1 MSDYRAPVKEMRFVM
16 DELASFKELSSESGK
31 FPGFE
36 EATPDLAD
44 AILEEAARFSG
55 EVLAPLNRV
64 GDKEGCKLTADGVT
78 TPTGWKEAYAQ
89 YRDVGWNGMTSPTE
103 FGGQGLPDTLGIA
116 IKEMLCSA
124 NMAFSLGPLL
134 TTGAVEALLT
144 CASDELKAIYLEKMI
159 SGEWTGTMNLTEP
172 QAGSD
177 LALIRSRAEPQ
188 ADGTYRVFG
197 QKIFIT
203 YGDHDMT
210 ENIVHLVL
218 ARLPDAP
225 AGVKGISM
233 FLVPKFLVNDDGSLG
248 ARNDAYCVSIEHKLG
263 IHASPTCVM
272 AYGDNGNFGG
282 GAIGYL
288 LGQPNR
294 GLEYMFIMMNEARL
308 GVGLQGIALGER
320 AYQQALGYA
329 RERKQGRDAVTGEAL
344 VTIDKHPDIRRM
356 LMLMKSR
363 VEACRALAYY
373 TSGLLD
379 RAHALTDA
387 EERKKTLYL
396 AEFMIPI
403 VKGGGTEMGIEVTS
417 LGVQI
422 YGGMGFIEET
432 GAAQHWRD
440 SRITTIY
447 EGTTG
452 IQANDLLFR
461 KLMRDQGATAK
472 IVFGEVH
479 ATAKALGA
487 SGKPELQAI
496 GQRLGVSLKAW
507 TEATEW
513 LAANAKTGLSG
524 VLTAAVPYL
533 PLAVTVCGGW
543 FMGKAALAAAGYLEK
558 GERGEKIDAPFYRN
572 KIASARFYAD
582 QMLPQAS
589 AYAATVMAGDAAI
602 AGLGSELFD
611 A

>member
-1 MSDYRAPVKEMRFVM
+1 MNNYRAPLKDMRFVM
-16 DELASFKELSSESGK
+16 DELAGYKELSQYPEYA
-31 FPGFE
+31 
-36 EATPDLAD
+36 EATPDMAD
-44 AILEEAARFSG
+44 AILEEAAKFTG

-64 GDKEGCKLTADGVT
+64 GDKSGCQLTPNGVV
-78 TPTGWKEAYAQ
+78 TPEGWKDAYKAFC
-89 YRDVGWNGMTSPTE
+89 DAGWNGIASPTE
-103 FGGQGLPDTLGIA
+103 FGGHGQPDTLA
-116 IKEMLCSA
+116 VAVKEMVCSS
-124 NMAFSLGPLL
+124 NLSFSLGPLL

-144 CASDELKAIYLEKMI
+144 CASDELKAIFLEKMVT
-159 SGEWTGTMNLTEP
+159 GVWTGSMNLTEP

-188 ADGTYRVFG
+188 ADGSYKVFG

-233 FLVPKFLVNDDGSLG
+233 FLVPKFLVNADGSLG
-248 ARNDAYCVSIEHKLG
+248 ARNDAYCVSLEHKLG

-272 AYGDNGNFGG
+272 AYGDNG
-282 GAIGYL
+282 GAVGYL
-288 LGQPNR
+288 LGQANR

-320 AYQQALGYA
+320 SYQQALAFA
-329 RERKQGRDAVTGEAL
+329 RDRKQGRDALTGEAL
-344 VTIDKHPDIRRM
+344 VTINHHPDIRRM

-363 VEACRALAYY
+363 VEACRAMAYY

-379 RAHALTDA
+379 RVHAISDP
-387 EERKKTLYL
+387 EEKKRNLFL

-417 LGVQI
+417 LGIQI
-422 YGGMGFIEET
+422 HGGMGFIEET

-472 IVFGEVH
+472 VVFGEVYV
-479 ATAKALGA
+479 TAKALGA

-496 GQRLGVSLKAW
+496 GQRLGAALKAW
-507 TEATEW
+507 TDATEW
-513 LAANAKTGLSG
+513 LAANAKTSLSG

-533 PLAVTVCGGW
+533 HLAVTVSGGW
-543 FMGKAALAAAGYLEK
+543 FMGKAALVAAGYLDK
-558 GERGEKIDAPFYRN
+558 GEGDQTFYRA
-572 KIASARFYAD
+572 KIATAHFYAD
-582 QMLPQAS
+582 QLLPQAAS
-589 AYAATVMAGDAAI
+589 YAETVKAGDAAL
-602 AGLGSELFD
+602 AAFADEMF
-611 A
+611 

>member
-1 MSDYRAPVKEMRFVM
+1 MSDYRAPVKDMRFVM
-16 DELASFKELSSESGK
+16 DELAGFKELSAI
-31 FPGFE
+31 PGYE

-44 AILEEAARFSG
+44 AVLDEAAKFAG
-55 EVLAPLNRV
+55 EVLAPLNRI
-64 GDKEGCKLTADGVT
+64 GDKEGCKLTANGVT
-78 TPTGWKEAYAQ
+78 TPAGWKEAYKQFCDA
-89 YRDVGWNGMTSPTE
+89 GWNGISSPAD

-116 IKEMLCSA
+116 VKEMVCSA
-124 NMAFSLGPLL
+124 NLSFSLGPLL

-144 CASDELKAIYLEKMI
+144 CASDELKAIYLEKMVT
-159 SGEWTGTMNLTEP
+159 GEWTGTMNLTEP

-210 ENIVHLVL
+210 DNIVHLVL

-233 FLVPKFLVNDDGSLG
+233 FLVPKFLVNADGSLG

-272 AYGDNGNFGG
+272 AYGDNG
-282 GAIGYL
+282 GAVGYL
-288 LGQPNR
+288 LGEANR

-320 AYQQALGYA
+320 AYQQALAFA
-329 RERKQGRDAVTGEAL
+329 RERKQGRDALTGEAL
-344 VTIDKHPDIRRM
+344 VTIDHHPDIRRM
-356 LMLMKSR
+356 LMLMKCR
-363 VEACRALAYY
+363 VEANRAMTYY

-379 RAHALTDA
+379 RAHAASDA
-387 EERKKTLYL
+387 DEKKRQLYL

-417 LGVQI
+417 LGIQI
-422 YGGMGFIEET
+422 HGGMGFIEET

-472 IVFGEVH
+472 VVFGEIH
-479 ATAKALGA
+479 ATTKALGA

-496 GQRLGVSLKAW
+496 SLRLGAALKAW
-507 TEATEW
+507 TDATEW

-533 PLAVTVCGGW
+533 HLAVTVTGGW
-543 FMGKAALAAAGYLEK
+543 FMAKAALAAAGYLEK
-558 GERGEKIDAPFYRN
+558 GEGDQAFYRA
-572 KIASARFYAD
+572 KIATARFYAD
-582 QMLPQAS
+582 QLLPQAYS
-589 AYAATVMAGDAAI
+589 YAETVKAGDAAL
-602 AGLGSELFD
+602 AGMGEALF
-611 A
+611 

>member
-1 MSDYRAPVKEMRFVM
+1 MSDYIAPIKDMRFVM
-16 DELASFKELSSESGK
+16 DELAGFKELSQ
-31 FPGFE
+31 FAAFE
-36 EATPDLAD
+36 EATPDVAD
-44 AILEEAARFSG
+44 AVLEEAAKFATG
-55 EVLAPLNRV
+55 VLSPLNRIGDVEGARLTPV
-64 GDKEGCKLTADGVT
+64 GVATA
-78 TPTGWKEAYAQ
+78 PGWKQAYQAFCAA
-89 YRDVGWNGMTSPTE
+89 GWNGLSAPVE

-116 IKEMLCSA
+116 TREMVCSA
-124 NMAFSLGPLL
+124 NLSFSLGPLL
-134 TTGAVEALLT
+134 TTGAVSALLT

-159 SGEWTGTMNLTEP
+159 SGAWTGTMNLTEP

-177 LALIRSRAEPQ
+177 LALIRARAEPDV
-188 ADGTYRVFG
+188 DGAYRVFG

-210 ENIVHLVL
+210 DNIVHLVL

-233 FLVPKFLVNDDGSLG
+233 FLVPKFLVNADGSLG
-248 ARNDAYCVSIEHKLG
+248 ARNDAYCVSLEHKLG

-272 AYGDNGNFGG
+272 AFGDAGTFGG

-308 GVGLQGIALGER
+308 GVGLQGIAIAER
-320 AYQQALGYA
+320 SYQQALGYA

-344 VTIDKHPDIRRM
+344 VTLDKHPDIRRM
-356 LMLMKSR
+356 LMLMKCR
-363 VEACRALAYY
+363 IEACRAMAYF
-373 TSGLLD
+373 TSGQLD
-379 RAHALTDA
+379 RAHAVTDP
-387 EERKKTLYL
+387 EEKKRHLFL

-417 LGVQI
+417 LGIQI
-422 YGGMGFIEET
+422 WGGMGFIEET

-472 IVFGEVH
+472 VVFGEVF
-479 ATAKALGA
+479 AIVKALGA
-487 SGKPELQAI
+487 SGKPELQGI
-496 GQRLGVSLKAW
+496 GQRLGLALEAW
-507 TEATEW
+507 TQASEW
-513 LAANAKTGLSG
+513 LAANAKNSLSG
-524 VLTAAVPYL
+524 VLSAAVPYL
-533 PLAVTVCGGW
+533 HLAVTVCGGW
-543 FMGKAALAAAGYLEK
+543 FMGKAALAASGH
-558 GERGEKIDAPFYRN
+558 IDAGEGDTAFYRA
-572 KIASARFYAD
+572 KIASACFYAD
-582 QMLPQAS
+582 QMLPQAT
-589 AYAATVMAGDAAI
+589 AYGETVRAGDRAL
-602 AGLGSELFD
+602 LGMGDELFMN
-611 A
+611 

>member
-1 MSDYRAPVKEMRFVM
+1 MSDYRAPIKDMRFVM
-16 DELASFKELSSESGK
+16 DELAGFKELSSL
-31 FPGFE
+31 PGLE

-44 AILEEAARFSG
+44 AILDEAAKFAG
-55 EVLAPLNRV
+55 EVIAPLNRV
-64 GDKEGCKLTADGVT
+64 GDQQGCKLGADGVS
-78 TPTGWKEAYAQ
+78 TPAGWKEAYAQ
-89 YRDVGWNGMTSPTE
+89 YREAGWNGITLPPE

-116 IKEMLCSA
+116 AKEMLCSA

-144 CASDELKAIYLEKMI
+144 CASDELKAMFLEKMV

-188 ADGTYRVFG
+188 GDGTYRVFG

-210 ENIVHLVL
+210 DNIVHLVL

-233 FLVPKFLVNDDGSLG
+233 FLVPKFLVNADGSLG
-248 ARNDAYCVSIEHKLG
+248 ARNDAWCISLEHKLG

-272 AYGDNGNFGG
+272 AYGDKGE

-288 LGQPNR
+288 LGEANR

-308 GVGLQGIALGER
+308 GVGLQGVAIGER
-320 AYQQALGYA
+320 AYQQALAYA
-329 RERKQGRDAVTGEAL
+329 RDRKQGRDALTGEML

-363 VEACRALAYY
+363 VEAARALTYY

-379 RAHALTDA
+379 RARHLADA
-387 EERKKTLYL
+387 EERKKALWL

-417 LGVQI
+417 LGIQI
-422 YGGMGFIEET
+422 HGGMGFIEET
-432 GAAQHWRD
+432 GAAQHFRD
-440 SRITTIY
+440 ARITTIY

-472 IVFGEVH
+472 LVFGEIY
-479 ATAKALGA
+479 ATVKTLTA
-487 SGKPELQAI
+487 SGKPELAAI
-496 GQRLGVSLKAW
+496 AQKLGIALKMW
-507 TEATEW
+507 TDTTEW
-513 LAANAKTGLSG
+513 LAANAKTGLGG

-533 PLAVTVCGGW
+533 SLAVVVCIGW
-543 FMGKAALAAAGYLEK
+543 MMAKAALAAAGYLDK
-558 GERGEKIDAPFYRN
+558 GEGDLPFYRA
-572 KIASARFYAD
+572 KLASARFYAD
-582 QMLPQAS
+582 QMLPQAI
-589 AYAATVMAGDAAI
+589 AFAETVKAGDAAI
-602 AGLGSELFD
+602 AGLGDELFD

>member
-1 MSDYRAPVKEMRFVM
+1 MNNYRAPLKDMRFVM
-16 DELASFKELSSESGK
+16 DELAGYKELSQL
-31 FPGFE
+31 PGFE
-36 EATPDLAD
+36 EATPDMAD
-44 AILEEAARFSG
+44 AILEEAAKFTG

-64 GDKEGCKLTADGVT
+64 GDQAGCQLTPNGVV
-78 TPTGWKEAYAQ
+78 TPEGWKEAYKAFCAA
-89 YRDVGWNGMTSPTE
+89 GWNGIASPTD
-103 FGGQGLPDTLGIA
+103 FGGHGQPDTLA
-116 IKEMLCSA
+116 VAVKEMICSA
-124 NMAFSLGPLL
+124 NLSFSLGPLL
-134 TTGAVEALLT
+134 TTGAVEALIT
-144 CASDELKAIYLEKMI
+144 CASDELKAVFLEKMVT
-159 SGEWTGTMNLTEP
+159 GVWTGSMNLTEP

-188 ADGTYRVFG
+188 ADGSYRVFG

-210 ENIVHLVL
+210 DNIVHLVL

-233 FLVPKFLVNDDGSLG
+233 FLVPKFLVNADGSLG
-248 ARNDAYCVSIEHKLG
+248 ARNDAYCVSLEHKLG

-272 AYGDNGNFGG
+272 AYGDNG
-282 GAIGYL
+282 GAVGYL
-288 LGQPNR
+288 LGEANR

-320 AYQQALGYA
+320 SYQQALAFA
-329 RERKQGRDAVTGEAL
+329 RDRKQGRDALTGEAL
-344 VTIDKHPDIRRM
+344 VTIAHHPDIRRM

-363 VEACRALAYY
+363 VEACRAMAYY

-379 RAHALTDA
+379 RAHAVTDP
-387 EERKKTLYL
+387 EEKKRNLYL

-422 YGGMGFIEET
+422 HGGMGFIEET

-461 KLMRDQGATAK
+461 KLMRDQGATARV
-472 IVFGEVH
+472 VFAEVA
-479 ATAKALGA
+479 ATAKALAA
-487 SGKPELQAI
+487 SNRPELQAI
-496 GQRLGVSLKAW
+496 AKRLGDSLQAW
-507 TEATEW
+507 VKATEW

-533 PLAVTVCGGW
+533 HLAVTVCGGW
-543 FMGKAALAAAGYLEK
+543 FMGKAALVAAGYLDK
-558 GERGEKIDAPFYRN
+558 GEGEQSFYRA
-572 KIASARFYAD
+572 KIATAHFYAD
-582 QMLPQAS
+582 QMLPQAA
-589 AYAATVMAGDAAI
+589 AYGETVRAGDAAL
-602 AGLGSELFD
+602 AGLGDEVF
-611 A
+611 

>member
-1 MSDYRAPVKEMRFVM
+1 MSDYRAPIKDMRFVM
-16 DELASFKELSSESGK
+16 DELAGFKELSSL
-31 FPGFE
+31 PGLE

-44 AILEEAARFSG
+44 AILDEAAKFAG
-55 EVLAPLNRV
+55 EVIAPLNRV
-64 GDKEGCKLTADGVT
+64 GDQQGCKLGADGVS
-78 TPTGWKEAYAQ
+78 TPAGWKEAYDQ
-89 YRDVGWNGMTSPTE
+89 YREAGWNGITLPPE

-116 IKEMLCSA
+116 AKEMLCSA

-144 CASDELKAIYLEKMI
+144 CASDELKAMFLEKMV

-188 ADGTYRVFG
+188 GDGTYRVFG

-225 AGVKGISM
+225 AGIKGISM
-233 FLVPKFLVNDDGSLG
+233 FLVPKFLVNADGSLG
-248 ARNDAYCVSIEHKLG
+248 ARNDAYCISLEHKLG

-272 AYGDNGNFGG
+272 AYGDKGE

-288 LGQPNR
+288 LGEANR

-308 GVGLQGIALGER
+308 GVGLQGVAIGER
-320 AYQQALGYA
+320 AYQQALAYA
-329 RERKQGRDAVTGEAL
+329 RDRKQGRDALTGEAL

-363 VEACRALAYY
+363 VEAARALTYY

-379 RAHALTDA
+379 RARHLADA
-387 EERKKTLYL
+387 EERKKALWL

-417 LGVQI
+417 LGIQI
-422 YGGMGFIEET
+422 HGGMGFIEET
-432 GAAQHWRD
+432 GAAQHFRD
-440 SRITTIY
+440 ARITTIY

-472 IVFGEVH
+472 IVFGEIY
-479 ATAKALGA
+479 ATVKTLTA
-487 SGKPELQAI
+487 SGKPELAAI
-496 GQRLGVSLKAW
+496 AQKLGIALKMW
-507 TEATEW
+507 TDTTEW
-513 LAANAKTGLSG
+513 LAANAKTGLGG

-533 PLAVTVCGGW
+533 SLAVVVCNGW
-543 FMGKAALAAAGYLEK
+543 MMAKAALAAAGYLDQ
-558 GERGEKIDAPFYRN
+558 GEGDLPFYRA
-572 KIASARFYAD
+572 KLASARFYAD
-582 QMLPQAS
+582 QMLPQAI
-589 AYAATVMAGDAAI
+589 AFAETVKAGDAAI
-602 AGLGSELFD
+602 AGLGDELFD

>member
-1 MSDYRAPVKEMRFVM
+1 MSDYRAPVKDMRFVM
-16 DELASFKELSSESGK
+16 DELAGFKELSQIA
-31 FPGFE
+31 GFE
-36 EATPDLAD
+36 DATPDLAD
-44 AILEEAARFSG
+44 AILEEAAKFTG

-64 GDKEGCKLTADGVT
+64 GDKEGCKLTPNGVT
-78 TPTGWKEAYAQ
+78 TPTGWKEAYKAFCEA
-89 YRDVGWNGMTSPTE
+89 GWNGITSPAD

-116 IKEMLCSA
+116 VKEMVCSA
-124 NMAFSLGPLL
+124 NLSFSLGPLL

-159 SGEWTGTMNLTEP
+159 TGQWTGTMNLTEP

-188 ADGTYRVFG
+188 TDGSYKVFG

-210 ENIVHLVL
+210 DNIVHLVL

-233 FLVPKFLVNDDGSLG
+233 FLVPKFLVKADGSLG

-272 AYGDNGNFGG
+272 AYGDNG
-282 GAIGYL
+282 GAVGYL
-288 LGQPNR
+288 LGEANR

-320 AYQQALGYA
+320 AYQQALAFA
-329 RERKQGRDAVTGEAL
+329 RERKQGRDALTGEAL
-344 VTIDKHPDIRRM
+344 VTLDKHPDIRRM
-356 LMLMKSR
+356 LMLMKCR
-363 VEACRALAYY
+363 VEANRAMTYY

-379 RAHALTDA
+379 RAHAATDA
-387 EERKKTLYL
+387 DEKKRQLYL

-417 LGVQI
+417 LGIQI

-472 IVFGEVH
+472 VVFGEVY

-496 GQRLGVSLKAW
+496 GQRLGVALKAW
-507 TEATEW
+507 TDATEW

-533 PLAVTVCGGW
+533 HLAVTVCGGW
-543 FMGKAALAAAGYLEK
+543 FMGKAALAAAGYLDRNE
-558 GERGEKIDAPFYRN
+558 GDQNFYRA
-572 KIASARFYAD
+572 KVTTARFYAD
-582 QMLPQAS
+582 QMLPQAG
-589 AYAATVMAGDAAI
+589 AYAETVRAGDAALVGI
-602 AGLGSELFD
+602 DDSVL
-611 A
+611 

>member
-1 MSDYRAPVKEMRFVM
+1 MSDYRAPVKDMRFVM
-16 DELASFKELSSESGK
+16 DELAGFKELCQIA
-31 FPGFE
+31 GFE
-36 EATPDLAD
+36 DATPDLAD
-44 AILEEAARFSG
+44 AILEEAAKFTG

-64 GDKEGCKLTADGVT
+64 GDKEGCKLTANGVT
-78 TPTGWKEAYAQ
+78 TPTGWKEAYKAFCEA
-89 YRDVGWNGMTSPTE
+89 GWNGITSPAD

-116 IKEMLCSA
+116 VKEMVCSA
-124 NMAFSLGPLL
+124 NLSFSLGPLL

-159 SGEWTGTMNLTEP
+159 TGLWTGTMNLTEP

-188 ADGTYRVFG
+188 ADGSYKVFG

-210 ENIVHLVL
+210 DNIVHLVL

-233 FLVPKFLVNDDGSLG
+233 FLVPKFLVNADGSLG

-272 AYGDNGNFGG
+272 AYGDNG
-282 GAIGYL
+282 GAVGYL
-288 LGQPNR
+288 LGEANR

-320 AYQQALGYA
+320 AYQQALAFA
-329 RERKQGRDAVTGEAL
+329 RERKQGRDALTGEAL
-344 VTIDKHPDIRRM
+344 VTLDKHPDIRRM
-356 LMLMKSR
+356 LMLMKCR
-363 VEACRALAYY
+363 VEANRAMTYY

-379 RAHALTDA
+379 RAHAATDA
-387 EERKKTLYL
+387 DEKKRQLYL

-417 LGVQI
+417 LGIQI

-472 IVFGEVH
+472 VVFGEVY

-496 GQRLGVSLKAW
+496 GQRLGVALKAW

-533 PLAVTVCGGW
+533 HLAVTVCGGW
-543 FMGKAALAAAGYLEK
+543 FMGKAALAAAGYLDK
-558 GERGEKIDAPFYRN
+558 GEGDQAFYRA
-572 KIASARFYAD
+572 KISTARFYSD
-582 QMLPQAS
+582 QMLPQAT
-589 AYAATVMAGDAAI
+589 AYGETVRAGDAAFND
-602 AGLGSELFD
+602 AANALF
-611 A
+611 

>member
-1 MSDYRAPVKEMRFVM
+1 MAEYIAPLRDMRFVIK
-16 DELASFKELSSESGK
+16 ELAGLDTVTSL
-31 FPGFE
+31 PGCE
-36 EATPDLAD
+36 EVTPDLVD
-44 AILEEAARFSG
+44 AVLDEAGKFATG
-55 EVLAPLNRV
+55 VLSPLNV
-64 GDKEGCKLTADGVT
+64 PGDRIGCKLDDGVVT
-78 TPTGWKEAYAQ
+78 TPPGFKAAYKQFQEAGWPGLGG
-89 YRDVGWNGMTSPTE
+89 DIE
-103 FGGQGLPDTLGIA
+103 FGGQGLPHLVSGLVSEIWNG
-116 IKEMLCSA
+116 A
-124 NMAFSLGPLL
+124 NMSFCLCPML
-134 TTGAVEALLT
+134 TTGVVNAVLRHGSEQQKKT
-144 CASDELKAIYLEKMI
+144 YLEKLV
-159 SGEWTGTMNLTEP
+159 SGAWTGTMNLTEP

-177 LALIRSRAEPQ
+177 LSAVRTRAVPEG
-188 ADGTYRVFG
+188 DYYRVHG
-197 QKIFIT
+197 TKIFIT

-210 ENIVHLVL
+210 DNIVHLVL

-233 FLVPKFLVNDDGSLG
+233 FLVPKFLVNADGSLG
-248 ARNDAYCVSIEHKLG
+248 ARNDAHCVSIEHKLG

-272 AYGDNGNFGG
+272 AYGDNG
-282 GAIGYL
+282 GAVGYL
-288 LGQPNR
+288 LGEANR

-320 AYQQALGYA
+320 AYQQALAFA
-329 RERKQGRDAVTGEAL
+329 RERKQGRDALTGEAL
-344 VTIDKHPDIRRM
+344 VTLDHHPDIRRM
-356 LMLMKSR
+356 LMLMKCR
-363 VEACRALAYY
+363 VEANRAMTYY

-379 RAHALTDA
+379 RAHAATDA
-387 EERKKTLYL
+387 DEKKRQLYL

-417 LGVQI
+417 LGIQI
-422 YGGMGFIEET
+422 HGGMGFIEET

-472 IVFGEVH
+472 VVFGEVY

-496 GQRLGVSLKAW
+496 GQRLGIALKAW

-533 PLAVTVCGGW
+533 HLAVTVCGGW

-558 GERGEKIDAPFYRN
+558 GEGDQAFYRA
-572 KIASARFYAD
+572 KIATARFYAD
-582 QMLPQAS
+582 QLLPQAIS
-589 AYAATVMAGDAAI
+589 YGETVRAGDAALSCI
-602 AGLGSELFD
+602 GDELF
-611 A
+611 

>member
-1 MSDYRAPVKEMRFVM
+1 MSDYRAPVKDMRFVM
-16 DELASFKELSSESGK
+16 DELAGFKELSAI
-31 FPGFE
+31 PGYE

-44 AILEEAARFSG
+44 AVLDEAAKFAG
-55 EVLAPLNRV
+55 EVLAPLNRI
-64 GDKEGCKLTADGVT
+64 GDKEGCKLTANGVT
-78 TPTGWKEAYAQ
+78 TPTGWKEAYKQFCDA
-89 YRDVGWNGMTSPTE
+89 GWNGISSPAD

-116 IKEMLCSA
+116 VKEMVCSA
-124 NMAFSLGPLL
+124 NLSFSLGPLL
-134 TTGAVEALLT
+134 TTGAVEALIT
-144 CASDELKAIYLEKMI
+144 CASDELKAIYLEKMVT
-159 SGEWTGTMNLTEP
+159 GEWTGTMNLTEP

-210 ENIVHLVL
+210 DNIVHLVL

-233 FLVPKFLVNDDGSLG
+233 FLVPKFLVNADGSLG
-248 ARNDAYCVSIEHKLG
+248 ARNDAFCVSIEHKLG

-272 AYGDNGNFGG
+272 AYGDNG
-282 GAIGYL
+282 GAVGYL
-288 LGQPNR
+288 LGEANR

-320 AYQQALGYA
+320 AYQQALAFA
-329 RERKQGRDAVTGEAL
+329 RERKQGRDALTGEAL

-356 LMLMKSR
+356 LMLMKCR
-363 VEACRALAYY
+363 VEANRAMTYY

-379 RAHALTDA
+379 RAHAATDA
-387 EERKKTLYL
+387 DEKKRQLYL

-417 LGVQI
+417 LGIQI
-422 YGGMGFIEET
+422 HGGMGFIEET

-472 IVFGEVH
+472 VVFGEIH
-479 ATAKALGA
+479 ATTKALGA

-496 GQRLGVSLKAW
+496 GLRLGAALKAW
-507 TEATEW
+507 TDATEW

-533 PLAVTVCGGW
+533 HLAVTVTGGW
-543 FMGKAALAAAGYLEK
+543 FMAKAALAAAGYLEK
-558 GERGEKIDAPFYRN
+558 GEGDQAFYRA
-572 KIASARFYAD
+572 KIATARFYAD
-582 QMLPQAS
+582 QLLPQAYS
-589 AYAATVMAGDAAI
+589 YAETVKAGDVALAGAGEEIFAA
-602 AGLGSELFD
+602 
-611 A
+611 

>member
-1 MSDYRAPVKEMRFVM
+1 MSDYRAPVKDMRFVM
-16 DELASFKELSSESGK
+16 DELAGFKELSQIAAY
-31 FPGFE
+31 E

-44 AILEEAARFSG
+44 AILDEAAKFAG

-64 GDKEGCKLTADGVT
+64 GDKEGCKLTASGVN
-78 TPTGWKEAYAQ
+78 TPNGWKEAYAQ
-89 YRDVGWNGMTSPTE
+89 YREAGWNGITSPAE
-103 FGGQGLPDTLGIA
+103 FGGQGLPDTLGIVV
-116 IKEMLCSA
+116 KEMLCSA

-144 CASDELKAIYLEKMI
+144 CASDELKAIYLEKMV

-188 ADGTYRVFG
+188 ADGSYRVFG

-233 FLVPKFLVNDDGSLG
+233 FLVPKFLVNADGSLG
-248 ARNDAYCVSIEHKLG
+248 ARNDAYCIALEHKLG

-272 AYGDNGNFGG
+272 AYGDNG
-282 GAIGYL
+282 GAVGYL
-288 LGQPNR
+288 LGEANR

-308 GVGLQGIALGER
+308 GVGLQGIAIGER
-320 AYQQALGYA
+320 AYQQALAFA
-329 RERKQGRDAVTGEAL
+329 RERKQGRDALTGEAL

-379 RAHALTDA
+379 RAHAATDA
-387 EERKKTLYL
+387 DEKRRNLFL

-403 VKGGGTEMGIEVTS
+403 VKGGGTEMGIDVTS
-417 LGVQI
+417 LGIQI

-472 IVFGEVH
+472 VVFGEIY

-496 GQRLGVSLKAW
+496 AQRLGIALKAW

-513 LAANAKTGLSG
+513 LAGNAKTGLSG

-533 PLAVTVCGGW
+533 HLAVTVCGGW
-543 FMGKAALAAAGYLEK
+543 FMGKAALAAAGYLDK
-558 GERGEKIDAPFYRN
+558 GKGDQAFYRA
-572 KIASARFYAD
+572 KIATARFYAD
-582 QMLPQAS
+582 QLLPQAI
-589 AYAATVMAGDAAI
+589 AFAETVKAGDAAL
-602 AGLGSELFD
+602 AGIGDEVF
-611 A
+611 

>member
-1 MSDYRAPVKEMRFVM
+1 MSDYRAPVKDMRFVM
-16 DELASFKELSSESGK
+16 DELAGFKELSQL
-31 FPGFE
+31 PGYE
-36 EATPDLAD
+36 DATPDLAD
-44 AILEEAARFSG
+44 AILEEAAKFTG
-55 EVLAPLNRV
+55 EVLAPLNRI
-64 GDKEGCKLTADGVT
+64 GDKQGCKLTPNGVV
-78 TPTGWKEAYAQ
+78 TPEGWKAAYQQFCTA
-89 YRDVGWNGMTSPTE
+89 GWNGVTSPVD
-103 FGGQGLPDTLGIA
+103 FGGQGLPDTLGVA
-116 IKEMLCSA
+116 VKEMVCSA
-124 NMAFSLGPLL
+124 NLSFSLGPLL
-134 TTGAVEALLT
+134 TTGAVEALIT

-159 SGEWTGTMNLTEP
+159 TGEWTGTMNLTEP

-188 ADGTYRVFG
+188 ADGSYRVFG

-210 ENIVHLVL
+210 DNIVHLVL

-225 AGVKGISM
+225 PGAKGISM
-233 FLVPKFLVNDDGSLG
+233 FLVPKFLVNADGSLG

-272 AYGDNGNFGG
+272 AYGDNG
-282 GAIGYL
+282 GAVGYL
-288 LGQPNR
+288 LGEANR

-320 AYQQALGYA
+320 AYQQALAFA
-329 RERKQGRDAVTGEAL
+329 RERKQGRDALTGEAL

-356 LMLMKSR
+356 LMLMKCR
-363 VEACRALAYY
+363 VEACRATAYY
-373 TSGLLD
+373 ASGLLD
-379 RAHALTDA
+379 RAHAVEDA
-387 EERKKTLYL
+387 AEKKRNLYL

-417 LGVQI
+417 LGIQI

-461 KLMRDQGATAK
+461 KLMRDQGATARV
-472 IVFGEVH
+472 VFAEIA
-479 ATAKALGA
+479 ATAKALA
-487 SGKPELQAI
+487 ISPRPELQSI
-496 GQRLGVSLKAW
+496 GQRLGIALQAW
-507 TEATEW
+507 IKATEW

-533 PLAVTVCGGW
+533 HLAVTVSGGW
-543 FMGKAALAAAGYLEK
+543 FMGKAALAAVGYLDKSE
-558 GERGEKIDAPFYRN
+558 GDQAFYRA
-572 KIASARFYAD
+572 KIVTARFYAD
-582 QMLPQAS
+582 QMLPQAA
-589 AYAATVMAGDAAI
+589 AYGETVRAGDAALT
-602 AGLGSELFD
+602 GVTDDCF
-611 A
+611 